1 MKDVR
6 IEYDSL
12 GAVEVPKD
20 AYYGVQTLR
29 GKMNFPITGHTIS
42 EDFIIAMATVKK
54 AASIANYKAGMISKE
69 ISDALVMACD
79 EVIAGKH
86 FGEFITDSI
95 QGGAGTSMNMNIN
108 EVISNR
114 GGELLGGE
122 KGKYDKVH
130 PNDHAN
136 YGQSTNDVIPT
147 SGKLTVLMKSKKLL
161 EALEELHASL
171 LKKSIEFDGVIKM
184 GRTHMQ
190 DAIPIR
196 LGQEF
201 KAYALPIARDIKRIK
216 YVLEDFMFVNM
227 GATAVG
233 TGLNADVEYV
243 NTIVGTLAEVSGYEI
258 HQVEDLVDG
267 TRNLDSF
274 VWLSSAL
281 KIAAVNLSKMSNDL
295 RIMSSGPKAGIN
307 EINLPQR
314 QPGSS
319 IMPGKVNPVIPEVMN
334 QVSFQVFGNDQTITK
349 AAEAGQLELNVFE
362 PVLFLNLF
370 QSMEI
375 LTNGVNT
382 LTKNCID
389 GITANEQVCK
399 DMVDGSI
406 GIITALAPHIGYKNS
421 SDIAKESLA
430 TGVSVAKLAVEKGL
444 LTQEDVET
452 ILDPYEMTK
461 PGIPGKILL
470 RNKIF
475 R

>member
-1 MKDVR
+1 MNRYR
-6 IEYDSL
+6 IETDSL
-12 GAVEVPKD
+12 GAVEVPKE
-20 AYYGVQTLR
+20 AYYGAQTLR
-29 GKMNFPITGHTIS
+29 GKMNFPITGHRIS
-42 EDFIIAMATVKK
+42 EDFIRAMATVKK
-54 AASIANYKAGMISKE
+54 AAALANLRAGMISKE
-69 ISDALVMACD
+69 IADVMVEACD
-79 EVIAGKH
+79 EILEGK
-86 FGEFITDSI
+86 FFDEFITDSI

-108 EVISNR
+108 EVIANR
-114 GGELLGGE
+114 AGEILGGE
-122 KGKYDKVH
+122 KGAYDKVH
-130 PNDHAN
+130 PNDHVN

-147 SGKLTVLMKSKKLL
+147 SGKLTVLMKSGKLL
-161 EALEELHASL
+161 EALEELHNAL
-171 LKKSIEFDGVIKM
+171 LEKSKEFDDVIKM
-184 GRTHMQ
+184 GRTHLQ

-216 YVLEDFMFVNM
+216 YVLEDFKFVNM

-243 NTIVGTLAEVSGYEI
+243 NSIVGTLAEVSGYEI

-295 RIMSSGPKAGIN
+295 RLMSSGPKAGIN

-362 PVLFLNLF
+362 PVLFFNLF
-370 QSMEI
+370 QSIEV
-375 LTNGVNT
+375 LTNGVKT
-382 LTKNCID
+382 LTTNCIE
-389 GITANEQVCK
+389 GITANREVCK

-421 SDIAKESLA
+421 SDIAKEALK
-430 TGVSVAKLAVEKGL
+430 TGIPVARLTVERGL
-444 LTQEDVET
+444 LTQAEVET
-452 ILDPYEMTK
+452 ILNPFEMTR
-461 PGIPGKILL
+461 PGLPGKVLL
-470 RNKIF
+470 R

>member
-1 MKDVR
+1 MNNFR
-6 IEYDSL
+6 IESDSL
-12 GAVEVPKD
+12 GAVEVPKE
-20 AYYGVQTLR
+20 AYYGAQTLR
-29 GKMNFPITGHTIS
+29 GKMNFPITGHRIS
-42 EDFIIAMATVKK
+42 EDFIRAMATVKK
-54 AASIANYKAGMISKE
+54 AAALANLKAGMISKE
-69 ISDALVMACD
+69 IADVMVQACD
-79 EVIAGKH
+79 EILEGK
-86 FGEFITDSI
+86 FFDEFITDSI

-108 EVISNR
+108 EVIANR
-114 GGELLGGE
+114 AGEILGGE
-122 KGKYDKVH
+122 KGAYDKVH
-130 PNDHAN
+130 PNDHVN

-147 SGKLTVLMKSKKLL
+147 SGKLTVLMKSGKLL
-161 EALEELHASL
+161 EALEELHDAL
-171 LKKSIEFDGVIKM
+171 LEKSKEFDDVIKM
-184 GRTHMQ
+184 GRTHLQ

-216 YVLEDFMFVNM
+216 YVLEDFKFVNM

-243 NTIVGTLAEVSGYEI
+243 NSIVGTLAEVSGYDI

-295 RIMSSGPKAGIN
+295 RLMSSGPKAGIN

-362 PVLFLNLF
+362 PVLFFNLF
-370 QSMEI
+370 QSIEV
-375 LTNGVNT
+375 LTNGVKT
-382 LTKNCID
+382 LTTNCIQ
-389 GITANEQVCK
+389 GITANREVCK

-421 SDIAKESLA
+421 SDIAKEALK
-430 TGVSVAKLAVEKGL
+430 TGIPVARLTVEKGL
-444 LTQEDVET
+444 LTQAEVET
-452 ILDPYEMTK
+452 ILNPFEMTR
-461 PGIPGKILL
+461 PGIPGKVLL
-470 RNKIF
+470 R

>member
-1 MKDVR
+1 MNRYR
-6 IEYDSL
+6 IETDSL
-12 GAVEVPKD
+12 GAVEVPKE
-20 AYYGVQTLR
+20 AYYGAQTLR
-29 GKMNFPITGHTIS
+29 GKMNFPITGHRIS
-42 EDFIIAMATVKK
+42 EDFIRAMATVKK
-54 AASIANYKAGMISKE
+54 AAALANLRAGMISKE
-69 ISDALVMACD
+69 IADVMVQACD
-79 EVIAGKH
+79 EILEGK
-86 FGEFITDSI
+86 FFEEFITDSI

-108 EVISNR
+108 EVIANR
-114 GGELLGGE
+114 AGEILGGE
-122 KGKYDKVH
+122 KGAYDKVH
-130 PNDHAN
+130 PNDHVN

-147 SGKLTVLMKSKKLL
+147 SGKLTVLMKSGKLL
-161 EALEELHASL
+161 EALEELHDAL
-171 LKKSIEFDGVIKM
+171 LEKSKEFDDVIKM
-184 GRTHMQ
+184 GRTHLQ

-216 YVLEDFMFVNM
+216 YVLEDFKFVNM

-243 NTIVGTLAEVSGYEI
+243 NSIVGTLAEVSGYDI

-295 RIMSSGPKAGIN
+295 RLMSSGPKAGIN

-362 PVLFLNLF
+362 PVLFFNLF
-370 QSMEI
+370 QSIEV
-375 LTNGVNT
+375 LTNGVKT
-382 LTKNCID
+382 LTTNCIQ
-389 GITANEQVCK
+389 GITANREVCK

-421 SDIAKESLA
+421 SDIAKEALK
-430 TGVSVAKLAVEKGL
+430 TGIPVARLTVERGL
-444 LTQEDVET
+444 LTQAEVET
-452 ILDPYEMTK
+452 ILNPFEMTR
-461 PGIPGKILL
+461 PGIPGKVLL
-470 RNKIF
+470 R